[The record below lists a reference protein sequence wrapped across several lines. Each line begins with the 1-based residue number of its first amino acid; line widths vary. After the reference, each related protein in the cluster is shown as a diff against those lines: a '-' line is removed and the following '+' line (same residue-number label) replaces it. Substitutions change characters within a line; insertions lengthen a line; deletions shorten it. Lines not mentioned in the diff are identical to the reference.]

1 MTKKSPQL
9 RFEGFTDDWEER
21 KLGDYAKYRR
31 GSFPQ
36 PYGNKEWY
44 DGEGAMPFVQVV
56 DVTNKLTLVENT
68 KQKISKLAQSKSVF
82 VPKGKVVVT
91 LQGSIGRVAITQYD
105 SFVDRTLLIFEDY
118 EKETDERFWA
128 YTIQKKFEIEKLKAP
143 GGTIKTITKEALS
156 SFDVH
161 LPKFEEQQKIGSF
174 FKQLD
179 ETIALHQRKLD
190 LLKEQKKGFLQKM
203 FPKNG
208 EKVPELRFAGFAD
221 DWEQRKLGDEVRIVM
236 GQSPNSENYTDDPND
251 YILVQGNADMKNGR
265 VLPRVWTTQV
275 TKQAEKDDL
284 ILSVRAPV
292 GDIGKTAYDVVIGRG
307 VAAIKGNEFIF
318 QNLGKMKSDG
328 YWTRYSTGSTFE
340 SINSTDIKEA
350 IISVPAIEEQNK
362 IGSFLKQL
370 DNIIALHQRKC
381 EQTKELKKFMLQKM
395 FPKKG
400 EKNPEIRFPG
410 FTDDWEERKF
420 SDIVVRLNKSS
431 NNNQLPKVE
440 FEDIIAGEGRLN
452 KDISRKFDDRKG
464 TLFEPDNILYGK
476 LRPYL
481 KNWLFSDFKG
491 IALGDF
497 WVFKSINSEPKFVYS
512 LIQADNYQRVA
523 NDTSG
528 TKMPRSDWKKVS
540 SSNFSIPTSLEEQQK
555 IGSFFKQLDDTIALH
570 QRKCEQ
576 LKELKKFMLQN
587 MFPKKG

>member
-1 MTKKSPQL
+1 MTNKVPNI
-9 RFEGFTDDWEER
+9 RFKGFT
-21 KLGDYAKYRR
+21 
-31 GSFPQ
+31 
-36 PYGNKEWY
+36 
-44 DGEGAMPFVQVV
+44 
-56 DVTNKLTLVENT
+56 
-68 KQKISKLAQSKSVF
+68 
-82 VPKGKVVVT
+82 
-91 LQGSIGRVAITQYD
+91 
-105 SFVDRTLLIFEDY
+105 
-118 EKETDERFWA
+118 
-128 YTIQKKFEIEKLKAP
+128 
-143 GGTIKTITKEALS
+143 
-156 SFDVH
+156 
-161 LPKFEEQQKIGSF
+161 
-174 FKQLD
+174 
-179 ETIALHQRKLD
+179 
-190 LLKEQKKGFLQKM
+190 
-203 FPKNG
+203 
-208 EKVPELRFAGFAD
+208 D

-362 IGSFLKQL
+362 IGSFFKQL

-410 FTDDWEERKF
+410 FTDAWEQRK
-420 SDIVVRLNKSS
+420 
-431 NNNQLPKVE
+431 
-440 FEDIIAGEGRLN
+440 
-452 KDISRKFDDRKG
+452 
-464 TLFEPDNILYGK
+464 
-476 LRPYL
+476 
-481 KNWLFSDFKG
+481 
-491 IALGDF
+491 LGDEVRIVMGQSPNSENYTDDPNDYILVQGNADMKNGRVLPRVWTTQVTKQAEKDDLILSVRAPVGDIGKTAYDVVIGRGVAAIKGNEF
-497 WVFKSINSEPKFVYS
+497 IFQNLGKMKSDGYWTRYSTGSTFESINSTDIKEAIISVPA
-512 LIQADNYQRVA
+512 I
-523 NDTSG
+523 
-528 TKMPRSDWKKVS
+528 
-540 SSNFSIPTSLEEQQK
+540 EEQNK
-555 IGSFFKQLDDTIALH
+555 IGSFFKQLDNIIALH